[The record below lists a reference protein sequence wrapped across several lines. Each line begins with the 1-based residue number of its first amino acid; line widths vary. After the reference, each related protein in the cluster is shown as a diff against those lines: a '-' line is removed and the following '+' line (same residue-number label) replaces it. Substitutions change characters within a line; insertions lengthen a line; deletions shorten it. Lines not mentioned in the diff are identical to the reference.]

1 MHSDWTEHP
10 SRVVVRLVA
19 CCIAQGE
26 GVREELAEYS
36 RRRREEE

>member
-19 CCIAQGE
+19 CYIAQGG
-26 GVREELAEYS
+26 GVREELAEY
-36 RRRREEE
+36 RREEE